1 MAEQQPD
8 KMFLNWT
15 ASVPQG
21 YEVVKVDEATHL
33 MVVVRMCENNGQDI
47 SPCPV

>member
-15 ASVPQG
+15 AAVPEG
-21 YEVVKVDEATHL
+21 YQVAKVDEATHL
-33 MVVVRMCENNGQDI
+33 MVVVRTNEKDGQDI